1 MQCLLYNVGMN
12 DSKLQLTIRGVD
24 LRTKQELTK
33 IASRKGVSLNSLVV
47 KALKQTA
54 GTNTS
59 EDRLHLI
66 QRTLRQHRISSHDI
80 TAGETAIAEMDAA
93 SKAKQKRD
101 ENDFS
106 F

>member
-1 MQCLLYNVGMN
+1 MN
-12 DSKLQLTIRGVD
+12 DSNLQLTIRGID

-33 IASRKGVSLNSLVV
+33 IASRKGVSLNNLVV

-54 GTNTS
+54 GTSTT
-59 EDRLHLI
+59 EDRLRLI
-66 QRTLRQHRISSHDI
+66 KEILRQHRISSHDI
-80 TAGETAIAEMDAA
+80 ATVETAIAEMDAV
-93 SKAKQKRD
+93 SKTKQKRD